1 MIAPGGDTM
10 SRDERIHEPVLLR
23 QVLEALAP
31 EPESLQ
37 GWIVDGTLGAAGHA
51 RALLERC
58 PHVSLLG
65 LDQDPELIEVAQR
78 RLAEFGD
85 RVRVVRAR
93 HSNLAEIVA
102 DEGLGRP
109 VGMLLD
115 LGVNSLHLDEAKRG
129 FSFQADGPL
138 DMRMDPSRDR
148 TAADIV
154 NTWDEEDLADLLF
167 HEGDERQSRR
177 IARAICEARR
187 RVPFQRTAAL
197 ADLIANA
204 TGGGGRIHPATR
216 TFQALRRA
224 VNEEGEELLSA
235 LRAAEDVLANEA
247 RFAVLTFHSGEDKAV
262 KRFFSERAREGY
274 WRLVTRKPLGPDPT
288 ERRANPRARSA
299 YLRYAIRT
307 RSCNGGQQAEGAR

>member
-1 MIAPGGDTM
+1 MP
-10 SRDERIHEPVLLR
+10 RDERIHEPVLLR

-31 EPESLQ
+31 DPAAVE
-37 GWIVDGTLGAAGHA
+37 GWAVDGTLGAGGHA

-58 PHVSLLG
+58 PGLSLLG
-65 LDQDPELIEVAQR
+65 LDQDPELIEVARR
-78 RLAEFGD
+78 RLQIFGD
-85 RVRVVRAR
+85 RVRIERAR

-102 DEGLGRP
+102 SAGIGRP
-109 VGMLLD
+109 VAMLLD
-115 LGVNSLHLDEAKRG
+115 LGVNSLHLDSAARG
-129 FSFQADGPL
+129 FSFQQDGPL
-138 DMRMDPSRDR
+138 DMRMDPARDR

-197 ADLIANA
+197 ADLIANTVA
-204 TGGGGRIHPATR
+204 SGRSGGRIHPATR

-235 LRAAEDVLANEA
+235 MRAAEDVLADSA
-247 RFAVLTFHSGEDKAV
+247 RFAILTFHSGEDKVV
-262 KRFFSERAREGY
+262 KRYLSERARDGH
-274 WRLVTRKPLGPDPT
+274 WQLVTRKPLGPDPT

-299 YLRYAIRT
+299 FLRYAIRT
-307 RSCNGGQQAEGAR
+307 RGGNGGQRQGGER